1 MEVVGGP
8 GGAVPGLAEEHRLE
22 LLPVLG
28 RHQVVEDRVEGGGEE
43 VEAAGEVEEVLVDG
57 AEGLVL
63 PEVDVAEA
71 LEVEGEPGDEEEDHH
86 GDWGQEVRGGRDPN
100 FSYFYKLCT

>member
-1 MEVVGGP
+1 MLGGT
-8 GGAVPGLAEEHRLE
+8 EEDGPE
-22 LLPVLG
+22 GLPVLAA
-28 RHQVVEDRVEGGGEE
+28 HQVVEDRVEGGGEE